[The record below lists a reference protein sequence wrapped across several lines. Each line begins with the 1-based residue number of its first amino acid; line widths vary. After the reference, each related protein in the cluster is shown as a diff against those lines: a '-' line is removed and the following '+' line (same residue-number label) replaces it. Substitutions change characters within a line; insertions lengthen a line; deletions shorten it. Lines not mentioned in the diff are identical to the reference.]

1 MIGQNLAPANDFV
14 PDHRVQ
20 QAGEKA
26 AKYAAASRSKATLR
40 GINVTGRTSRPV
52 RPRTIDNPRR
62 NDRRTYSLRYSGR
75 VQRTLTSERRGRL

>member
-1 MIGQNLAPANDFV
+1 MIGQN
-14 PDHRVQ
+14 RVQ

-62 NDRRTYSLRYSGR
+62 RQTEYL
-75 VQRTLTSERRGRL
+75 VEAPCARGITA